1 MSDGHAPREDH
12 RRVTRAVTRDARV
25 RALLKQCCQMCSPGH
40 EHACERRAA
49 DPFGVIDSPGR
60 LDPVGPLDPR
70 LQTRLTEAAGRPLTR
85 TNRVQLLRDGA
96 DTFAA
101 MLALIEEAE
110 GEILLE
116 NYILRADAVGNA
128 FGEVVRARAEDGVD
142 VRILHDPF
150 GDPLSLFSLHWK
162 FWRSPAR
169 LSIYNPPRPTLR
181 YLRAW
186 RDHRKLLVQDR
197 ARLVAGGLCLAD
209 VWLGNCVR
217 SCTWRD
223 SAVLVEGGA
232 AFDSAAAF
240 EHLWRDAFGMTWRR
254 RAVRPPLPPPVVAG
268 DVPVRVLADGPGR
281 RCTEQAL
288 IAIIGVA
295 RSEVL
300 ITNQYAVPTPALAD
314 ALAAAGRRGIDVQ
327 LILPRVSDPFFVG
340 FATEHALG
348 RMLETGAKVW
358 HWTGVMMHA
367 KTVVVDRCWSL
378 VGSTNIDV
386 LSLRRNAEINIE
398 IHGWHVGEQM
408 AQMFAVDR
416 ADCVPFSLDE
426 WHARSRAR
434 RFLTWLAARA
444 GPLM

>member
-1 MSDGHAPREDH
+1 
-12 RRVTRAVTRDARV
+12 
-25 RALLKQCCQMCSPGH
+25 MCGPGH
-40 EHACERRAA
+40 EHACERRVA

-70 LQTRLTEAAGRPLTR
+70 LQARITAAAARPLTC

-110 GEILLE
+110 REILLE

-128 FGEVVRARAEDGVD
+128 FGEAVRARAKDGLD

-150 GDPLSLFSLHWK
+150 GDLLSLFSLHWT
-162 FWRSPAR
+162 FWGSPAR

-186 RDHRKLLVQDR
+186 RDHRKLIVQDR

-232 AFDSAAAF
+232 AFDAAAAF
-240 EHLWRDAFGMTWRR
+240 DHVWRDAFAMTWRR
-254 RAVRPPLPPPVVAG
+254 HAARPPPLPQPVVAG
-268 DVPVRVLADGPGR
+268 DVPVRVLADEPGR

-288 IAIIGVA
+288 IAVIGAA

-300 ITNQYAVPTPALAD
+300 MTNQYAVPTPALAE
-314 ALAAAGRRGIDVQ
+314 ALTAADRRGIDVQ

-348 RMLETGAKVW
+348 RMLQAGAKVW

-367 KTVVVDRCWSL
+367 KTVVVDRSWSL
-378 VGSTNIDV
+378 VGSTNIDA
-386 LSLRRNAEINIE
+386 LSLRRNAEVNIE
-398 IHGWHVGEQM
+398 IHGSHVGEQM
-408 AQMFAVDR
+408 AEMFATDR
-416 ADCVPFSLDE
+416 AGCVPFSLHD
-426 WHARSRAR
+426 WQTRSRGR
-434 RFLTWLAARA
+434 RVLTRLVALA